1 MSSPNFQLI
10 PLSKLFSSLKAELKS
25 LPKETRVSVDTCVNR
40 ILSKDIFAEYDNP
53 PFDNSAVDGFA
64 LNEDSKSATKNFF
77 LRKGL
82 LKPGVEPNVILKKNE
97 GIKILT
103 GAPIPRG
110 TTRIIFKENTK
121 EQNQKIYFTQDDD
134 KENNVRLKGE
144 DFKKGD
150 LLFEKGSQ
158 IRLPDLSA
166 LIGSGHSYVPIFK
179 PLKVGL
185 ITTGN
190 ELSPNIERQSS
201 GFIFDTNLIPLKALL
216 ENWGHSVITVGA
228 VGDNLDLLRDKID
241 DNVELVDVFVT
252 TGGVSTGQEDFV
264 SQFLNKEGKV
274 ISWRI
279 AIKPG
284 RPFICAKLGTKY
296 VFGLPGNPVAA
307 FICALV
313 ILRPALGRIGG
324 EKNWFK
330 PFSFKTKANFMKY
343 KRSGR
348 VEFLRAKFDQEKGF
362 VSIYPFEGSGRLSSL
377 SWSDGLIELSEGEQN
392 IEKGDLVDF
401 IPYESFF

>member
-1 MSSPNFQLI
+1 MSSPNFQLT
-10 PLSKLFSSLKAELKS
+10 PLSKLFSNLKAELKALS
-25 LPKETRVSVDTCVNR
+25 AETRVSVDSCVNR

-53 PFDNSAVDGFA
+53 PFNNSAIDGFA
-64 LNEDSKSATKNFF
+64 LNEDTKSATKNFS
-77 LRKGL
+77 LREGL
-82 LKPGVEPNVILKKNE
+82 LKPGVDPNVILKKNE

-121 EQNQKIYFTQDDD
+121 EKNQKIHFSHDDT

-158 IRLPDLSA
+158 IKLTDLAA
-166 LIGSGHSYVPIFK
+166 LIGSGNSYVPIFK

-190 ELSPNIERQSS
+190 ELRTNIERRSS
-201 GFIFDTNLIPLKALL
+201 SFIFDTNLLPLKALL
-216 ENWGHSVITVGA
+216 ENWGHSVINVGA
-228 VGDNLDLLRDKID
+228 VGDNLDFLRDKID

-307 FICALV
+307 FICALI

-324 EKNWFK
+324 EKTWFK
-330 PFSFKTKANFMKY
+330 PFSFKIKANFMKY
-343 KRSGR
+343 KRPGR
-348 VEFLRAKFDQEKGF
+348 TEFLRAKFNQENSF
-362 VSIYPFEGSGRLSSL
+362 VSVYPFEGSGRLSSL
-377 SWSDGLIELSEGEQN
+377 SWSDGLIELTEDKQN

-401 IPYESFF
+401 IPYKSFF